1 MNSLLIGI
9 IIFLGICAVPS
20 IIFLTI
26 RDYIKT
32 QKKTDKMRKVKKH
45 TVLTT
50 SLFITAILLLIGIF
64 PWEISYDILNDYY
77 DYLRLSILIT
87 TIILITSTYN
97 LRKQQLLVLG
107 VITFLF
113 NPFIPLEMAKEVWI
127 LLDISTALYLGYL
140 GIEILEETKTIK

>member
-1 MNSLLIGI
+1 
-9 IIFLGICAVPS
+9 
-20 IIFLTI
+20 
-26 RDYIKT
+26 
-32 QKKTDKMRKVKKH
+32 MRKVKKH